1 MTDEPRPDETGD
13 EHADAPRAD
22 DRRATPRLV
31 DGSLRPAGL
40 TAVHCVD
47 FSATRVESRDVHD
60 LAAFLASPRPE
71 WAAVRWVQVVGL
83 KNMAD
88 IEALAAKY
96 DLHPLAVED
105 VVSREQRP
113 KVDTYGGEGS
123 DLAARL
129 LVNARVLH
137 ASGNRIKTSPA
148 SVFLGH
154 TTVLTFEH
162 ADTGVWR
169 PTRQR
174 LVAGASRARAADASF
189 LLYTLLD
196 AVVDTAFPILEHL
209 EGRLDR
215 LEADVLEEADR
226 SLLVEIQDVK
236 RDLVTVRS
244 AVWPLREVVAT
255 LQRDQHECLSSTT
268 QVYLHDLRDHIVQVI
283 ELIEGYRERAR
294 DLTESY
300 RTSLSARSNDTMKVL
315 TIIGTIFIP
324 LTFLAGVYGMNFR
337 VFPELGWHWAYPAF
351 WVVCVAVAGGMT
363 AWFRR
368 RGWW

>member
-1 MTDEPRPDETGD
+1 MTDEPRPDD
-13 EHADAPRAD
+13 AHADEPRAV
-22 DRRATPRLV
+22 PRLV

-47 FSATRVESRDVHD
+47 FSVSRVDAREIRD

-83 KNMAD
+83 KNMTD

-162 ADTGVWR
+162 TDTGVWR

-174 LVAGASRARAADASF
+174 LVAGASRARGADASF

-215 LEADVLEEADR
+215 LEADVLDEADR

-255 LQRDQHECLSSTT
+255 LQRDQHECLSPTT
-268 QVYLHDLRDHIVQVI
+268 QVYLHDLRDHIVQVV

-300 RTSLSARSNDTMKVL
+300 RASLSSRSNDTMKVL

-351 WVVCVAVAGGMT
+351 WVVCIAVAVGMT